1 MSTKQSWSFP
11 HAEKERLIDALT
23 PILPMLRSKIG
34 ISQDELSR
42 MIGVSRQTYGAI
54 ERGDRRMTWNT
65 YLSLI
70 LFFDYNMTAHKTLY
84 STSEFPIEIIS
95 RFNDGQVV
103 EKNAFSTF
111 FGENATDIMRC
122 FDSQAMHALE
132 TLVLIEYARCTKIDG
147 ETVVKA
153 FTDIKFKHTQAE
165 ELERIQKALALV
177 RAGKID

>member
-1 MSTKQSWSFP
+1 MDNKSKWSLP
-11 HAEKERLIDALT
+11 NSEKERLINVLT

-34 ISQDELSR
+34 ISQDEISR

-70 LFFDYNMTAHKTLY
+70 LFFDYNMTSHKVLY

-95 RFNDGQVV
+95 RFNDGRVV

-111 FGENATDIMRC
+111 FGENASDIMRC
-122 FDSQAMHALE
+122 FDEQAMHALE
-132 TLVLIEYARCTKIDG
+132 ILVLTEYARCTKIDG
-147 ETVVKA
+147 EAVVKA
-153 FTDIKFKHTQAE
+153 FRDVKFKYVQQE
-165 ELERIQKALALV
+165 ELEKLQKALALV